1 MILDSSGEM
10 QNIYESAERLTTEPD
25 VIKNAAL
32 TKGRLGAGGPLLDVG
47 QDSNQ
52 YLNRTGSN
60 IMRIPERIMQ
70 GSASKINYL
79 PAGA

>member
-10 QNIYESAERLTTEPD
+10 QNLYESSERLINEPP

-32 TKGRLGAGGPLLDVG
+32 TKGRPGAGGPLLDVG

-60 IMRIPERIMQ
+60 IMRSPERIM
-70 GSASKINYL
+70 
-79 PAGA
+79 